1 VGAASATEAAA
12 ASQTQ
17 TPSAVV
23 TAPSAVVT
31 VSLAEEANVVEA
43 AVQVRYNIEHD
54 L

>member
-1 VGAASATEAAA
+1 VGAASSKEAAA
-12 ASQTQ
+12 VSQTQ
-17 TPSAVV
+17 TS
-23 TAPSAVVT
+23 SAVVT